1 MRSKVDGKTARRRQ
15 PRKPRRSQPKQSG
28 TFRFRSKFEAG
39 IASSLNKRELVFNY
53 ESQHYDYI
61 IQAVYTP
68 DFILP
73 HCVVEA
79 KGLLTAED
87 RRKLRSVKQSH
98 PDLDLRL
105 CFQNAKAK
113 LSKAPRSLRYWQW
126 AERHGFPWCEG
137 HIPTAW
143 FTNAA

>member
-1 MRSKVDGKTARRRQ
+1 MQSKADGPKNKRRPRQ
-15 PRKPRRSQPKQSG
+15 SNTSKRQQTGRY
-28 TFRFRSKFEAG
+28 RSKFEAG
-39 IASSLNKRELVFNY
+39 IAFSLNKRGLGFDY
-53 ESQHYDYI
+53 ETQHYDYI
-61 IQAVYTP
+61 IEAVYTP

-73 HCVVEA
+73 TCVVEA
-79 KGLLTAED
+79 KGVLTTED
-87 RRKLRSVKQSH
+87 RRKLRSVKQLH

-143 FTNAA
+143 FNDAAS